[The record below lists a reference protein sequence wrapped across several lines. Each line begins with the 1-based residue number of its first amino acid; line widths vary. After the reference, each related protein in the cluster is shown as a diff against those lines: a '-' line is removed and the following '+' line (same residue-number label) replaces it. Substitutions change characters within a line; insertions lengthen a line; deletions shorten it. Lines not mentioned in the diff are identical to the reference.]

1 MELPPYHK
9 SVVVGLILSD
19 GSLPP
24 SKLAKNVP
32 LIFAQSLDHF
42 EYFWY
47 VFLILAPYCMSFPYY
62 WEHVRKGKLNRSIR
76 FSTRRLLC
84 FTKLFNL
91 FYFNNKKII
100 PANIYE
106 LLTPVAIAH

>member
-32 LIFAQSLDHF
+32 LIFGQSFDHF
-42 EYFWY
+42 EYF
-47 VFLILAPYCMSFPYY
+47 
-62 WEHVRKGKLNRSIR
+62 
-76 FSTRRLLC
+76 
-84 FTKLFNL
+84 
-91 FYFNNKKII
+91 
-100 PANIYE
+100 
-106 LLTPVAIAH
+106 